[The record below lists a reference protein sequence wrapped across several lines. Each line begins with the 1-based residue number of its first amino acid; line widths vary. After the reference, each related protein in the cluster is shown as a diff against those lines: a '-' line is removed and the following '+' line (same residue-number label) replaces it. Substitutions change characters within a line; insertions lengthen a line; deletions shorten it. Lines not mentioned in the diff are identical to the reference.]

1 MIVAITGCGGT
12 GKTVTAK
19 ILAKRIKW
27 KLIRPDDIAKKK
39 KLYLGYDKKRKSW
52 IVNLTKLKKEI
63 KKSERENK
71 NIIIESL
78 YSHFLPAHIIIV
90 LRTKPD
96 VLLKRLKKKY
106 KWKTKITENYEAELI
121 GLITSEIPKNKK
133 VYEIDTTNNSATQ
146 TAKKIERII
155 KGRINKY
162 KVGKIEWLKCLP
174 IILHSFN

>member
-1 MIVAITGCGGT
+1 MIVAITGVAGT
-12 GKTVTAK
+12 GKTETAK
-19 ILAKRIKW
+19 VLAERMKW
-27 KLIRPDDIAKKK
+27 KLIRPDEIAKKK

-78 YSHFLPAHIIIV
+78 YSHFLPADLIIV
-90 LRTKPD
+90 LRTEPQ

-133 VYEIDTTNNSATQ
+133 VYEIDTTHTIPQQ
-146 TAKKIERII
+146 TAKKIENII
-155 KGRINKY
+155 KGRIKNNI
-162 KVGKIEWLKCLP
+162 GKIQWLKFLL
-174 IILHSFN
+174 ISLHFFN